1 MDDVDFKTNMRVGR
15 ACLNLEIH
23 ESKIMRGV
31 DSEMDIYFRQFG

>member
-15 ACLNLEIH
+15 ACLILEIH
-23 ESKIMRGV
+23 ESKIMRGL